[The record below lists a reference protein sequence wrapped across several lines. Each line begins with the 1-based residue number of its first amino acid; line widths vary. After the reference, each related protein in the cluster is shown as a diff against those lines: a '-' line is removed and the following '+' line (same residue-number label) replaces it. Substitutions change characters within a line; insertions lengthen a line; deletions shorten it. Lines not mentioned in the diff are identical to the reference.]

1 MANLK
6 TVAEKVGV
14 SVSTVSNAYNK
25 PEQLSTELR
34 AKILDAAQE
43 LGYAG
48 PDAAARAL
56 RSGKAHTIGVLLTE
70 RLSYAFSDPY
80 AVLML
85 SGLTAA
91 CEERGTGV
99 LLMPVI
105 GKEGHSLSLNNAAI
119 DAATAF
125 CLHPGH
131 EGLKRIKAR
140 GIPFVGED
148 ISSEPDSSWVAIDE
162 RAAGQSLGKYLHKL
176 GHRNIAVVSSLRT
189 DGGQITTRLAEPS
202 ELQNLDDWG
211 RFSGI
216 LDEMPGATVQV
227 VDSSPNSVDSG
238 QAAAELILD
247 RQDRPT
253 AIVCLSDVQALGVL
267 RAFKVRGIIP
277 GKDISVTGFDD
288 IPAAEAAGLTTV
300 RQSAFEK
307 GRLIGELMLTPD
319 NPHRQVILPTEFII
333 RSSTGPAPLVP

>member
-6 TVAEKVGV
+6 TLAEKVGV

-25 PEQLSTELR
+25 PEQLSSELR
-34 AKILDAAQE
+34 AKILSAAEE

-56 RSGKAHTIGVLLTE
+56 RSGRADTVGVLLTE

-91 CEERGTGV
+91 CEKRGTGV

-105 GKEGHSLSLNNAAI
+105 GEEGGSLPLNNAAI

-125 CLHPGH
+125 CLRPEH
-131 EGLKRIKAR
+131 EALKRIKAR

-148 ISSEPDSSWVAIDE
+148 ISDDPESSWVAIDE
-162 RAAGQSLGKYLHKL
+162 RKAGRSLGRHLYRL
-176 GHRNIAVVSSLRT
+176 GHRNIAIVSSICSPDKAVTAQVSVTSDLL
-189 DGGQITTRLAEPS
+189 G
-202 ELQNLDDWG
+202 LDDWG
-211 RFSGI
+211 RYSGI
-216 LDEMPGATVQV
+216 LDEMPDASIQV
-227 VDSSPNSVDSG
+227 VDSSPNSIESG

-247 RQDRPT
+247 QQRRPT

-267 RAFKVRGIIP
+267 QACNVRGLVA

-288 IPAAEAAGLTTV
+288 IPAAATAGLTTV

-307 GRLIGELMLTPD
+307 GRLIGELMLDPESQ
-319 NPHRQVILPTEFII
+319 PRQIILPTEFVI
-333 RSSTGPAPLVP
+333 RSSTGPAPLTP

>member
-6 TVAEKVGV
+6 TLAEKVGV

-25 PEQLSTELR
+25 PEQLSSELR
-34 AKILDAAQE
+34 TKILSAAEE

-56 RSGKAHTIGVLLTE
+56 RSGRADTVGVLLTE

-80 AVLML
+80 AVLLL

-91 CEERGTGV
+91 CEKKGTGV

-105 GKEGHSLSLNNAAI
+105 GEEGGSLPLNNTAI

-125 CLHPGH
+125 CLRPEH
-131 EGLKRIKAR
+131 EALKRIKTR

-148 ISSEPDSSWVAIDE
+148 ISDDPESSWVAIDE
-162 RAAGQSLGKYLHKL
+162 RAAGRSLGRHLHKL
-176 GHRNIAVVSSLRT
+176 GHRNIAIVSSVGT
-189 DGGQITTRLAEPS
+189 DSGQATARIADASDLH
-202 ELQNLDDWG
+202 NLDDWG
-211 RFSGI
+211 RYNGI
-216 LDEMPGATVQV
+216 LDEMPGANVQV
-227 VDSSPNSVDSG
+227 VDSSPNSIESG
-238 QAAAELILD
+238 EAAAELILD
-247 RQDRPT
+247 RQQRPT

-267 RAFKVRGIIP
+267 RAFKVRGIFP

-288 IPAAEAAGLTTV
+288 IPAAELEGLTTV

-307 GRLIGELMLTPD
+307 GRLIGELMLAPESQ
-319 NPHRQVILPTEFII
+319 PRQIILPTEFVI
-333 RSSTGPAPLVP
+333 RSSTGPAPLTP